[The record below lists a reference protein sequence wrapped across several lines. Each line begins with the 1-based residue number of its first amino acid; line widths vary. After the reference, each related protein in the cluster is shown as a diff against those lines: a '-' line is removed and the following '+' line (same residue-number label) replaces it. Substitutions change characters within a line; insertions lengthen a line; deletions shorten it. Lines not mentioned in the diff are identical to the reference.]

1 LSTNRDFVTGNMI
14 MRGGRKLPSPL
25 VLRLV
30 AEAHEGEG
38 EDQPE
43 EEDEEEKEKA
53 LIFSA
58 VPLSSRS

>member
-1 LSTNRDFVTGNMI
+1 MI